1 MNDKSA
7 IPRKSQ
13 RSLVTLEKK
22 CGRGKKS
29 TERADLPVDIPRGQ
43 LYYLASKVTHSIR
56 GGLFLMF
63 FSVDPS
69 SGVAIYLQIVRQIK
83 FAIAEESLRPGH
95 LLPSVRQLSQQLAV
109 NPNTV
114 ARAIGQLQA
123 DGVVETLRG
132 RGTVVSK
139 GAVAQCRKERKSIV
153 ADRIG
158 DVLAEALHAGV
169 SADELRQVVEQK
181 LMSLNGKVQ
190 SVSTP
195 EDQVRT

>member
-1 MNDKSA
+1 
-7 IPRKSQ
+7 
-13 RSLVTLEKK
+13 
-22 CGRGKKS
+22 
-29 TERADLPVDIPRGQ
+29 
-43 LYYLASKVTHSIR
+43 
-56 GGLFLMF
+56 MF
-63 FSVDPS
+63 FTVDPA

-83 FAIAEESLRPGH
+83 FAIAEQTLRPGH
-95 LLPSVRQLSQQLAV
+95 LLPSVRRLSQQLAV

-139 GAVAQCRKERKSIV
+139 GALAQCRRERKSII

-158 DVLAEALHAGV
+158 DVLTEALHAGL
-169 SADELRQVVEQK
+169 SADDIRQAVEQK
-181 LMSLNGKVQ
+181 LVALNGKVQ

-195 EDQVRT
+195 VDEIE